1 MSKNIL
7 IVANELRFINTFLTP
22 SIITALNLDFNV
34 FITSNI
40 PQHQVNELSK
50 WTYNNGKYFN
60 SKTVFI
66 RNDFPRSPFKIKNLF
81 ISFLKLRETVIQN
94 EIDIIHVHTPTV
106 AVITRFLKFFKAMK
120 NTTLIYSAHG
130 FHFYKGAALTGWLI
144 YFPIEFFLSKCTDFL
159 ITTNEEDYKRASKYF
174 LCPVIKLNG
183 LGKDPYIQSDF
194 LLRKDKELTNVKK
207 TIDLISIGELNKN
220 KNHRFVI
227 ESLAGIKSIDWT
239 YTILGEGRLK
249 QDLLVLIKKNNLE
262 DRVFLKGHLDD
273 VFEELKKADI
283 FILPSKREGLPVS
296 LIEAMSTDLI
306 IVASKIRG
314 VVDLIDDEKG
324 GFLFDLNNKSDLVKK
339 ILIAV
344 DKLVLRDDFRSYNS
358 IILKDFSVQKV
369 QNDLEA
375 IYLKLNQHN

>member
-106 AVITRFLKFFKAMK
+106 AVIARFLKFLRVMK
-120 NTTLIYSAHG
+120 NVTIIYSAHG
-130 FHFYKGAALTGWLI
+130 FHFYKGAAITGWLI
-144 YFPIEFFLSKCTDFL
+144 YFPIEFFLSKFTDLL
-159 ITTNEEDYKRASKYF
+159 ITTNEEDYKLASKYF
-174 LCPVIKLNG
+174 FCPVIKLNG
-183 LGKDPYIQSDF
+183 LGKDPYTQNDF

-227 ESLAGIKSIDWT
+227 ESLASVQTIDWT

-324 GFLFDLNNKSDLVKK
+324 GFLFELNNKSDLVKK

-358 IILKDFSVQKV
+358 IKLKDFSVQKV

-375 IYLKLNQHN
+375 MYLKLNQHN